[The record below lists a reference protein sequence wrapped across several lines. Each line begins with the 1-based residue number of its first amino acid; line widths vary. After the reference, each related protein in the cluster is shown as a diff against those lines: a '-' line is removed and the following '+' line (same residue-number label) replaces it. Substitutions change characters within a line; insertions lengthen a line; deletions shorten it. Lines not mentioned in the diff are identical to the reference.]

1 MKQEKLEFVLRGRK
15 AFTRLARFINQL
27 MREQL
32 ADGPITVQ
40 QCYALEALAEG
51 SLSMSEL
58 ASEVALHQSTLSRI
72 VEKLEKQGFVK
83 RIRRPENQRKVEV
96 SITEHGRTTYEFLD
110 SQCNEMISRLIDL
123 IPKDKQMSHI
133 ETIEEVTRLLD
144 PNSSPFR
151 NLLSQCCGAE
161 PGIIPIMDIKPL
173 KK

>member
-1 MKQEKLEFVLRGRK
+1 MEPERLDFVLRGRK
-15 AFTRLARFINQL
+15 AFTRLARYINQL

-32 ADGPITVQ
+32 AGGPITVQ

-51 SLSMSEL
+51 PLSMSEL
-58 ASEVALHQSTLSRI
+58 AAEVALHQSTLSRI

-83 RIRRPENQRKVEV
+83 RTRKPENQRKVEV

-110 SQCNEMISRLIDL
+110 SQCNEMISGLIDL
-123 IPKDKQMSHI
+123 IPQHKQMNHI

-144 PNSSPFR
+144 PKSSPFQE
-151 NLLSQCCGAE
+151 LLSECCCAE
-161 PGIIPIMDIKPL
+161 SGIISIMDSKPS